1 MLPALNEK
9 EWKSFLISDIF
20 DIFPGK
26 RLVAADTT
34 AGDRPFIGALDNNN
48 GVARFVSDTNES
60 LDKNVLGVNYN
71 GNGMV
76 IGFYHPFITLMSA
89 FSPMMSNAFT

>member
-1 MLPALNEK
+1 MNEK

-34 AGDRPFIGALDNNN
+34 AGNRPFIGALDNNN
-48 GVARFVSDTNES
+48 GVARFVSDTNKS

-71 GNGMV
+71 GKWLLA
-76 IGFYHPFITLMSA
+76 FIILMNV
-89 FSPMMSNAFT
+89 FSPMMLNAFT